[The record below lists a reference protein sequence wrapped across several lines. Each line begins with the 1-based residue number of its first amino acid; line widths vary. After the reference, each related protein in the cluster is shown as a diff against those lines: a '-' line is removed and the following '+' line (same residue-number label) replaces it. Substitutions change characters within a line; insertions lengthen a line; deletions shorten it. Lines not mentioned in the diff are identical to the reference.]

1 MRTARWILAVGMLVA
16 CGGSDDDSAPSTT
29 SAPSTQPDSTTPSG
43 ERCIVRLH
51 GKSGTGADTVV
62 EHGVTIISPTGNAE
76 GWGGRQWLY
85 FPEGDYE
92 AARAIVADAVAN
104 CEQVILDGFSNGGS
118 FAAKLYCRGET
129 FDGRLVGVVVDDP
142 VTDEGVEGCEPDP
155 SVHLTLY
162 WTGAVD
168 AQAQPGWDCAEAD
181 WTCEGGVTI
190 GIDAYAA
197 ALGTEALESPFDDH
211 QWHLDAPELTH
222 WRA

>member
-1 MRTARWILAVGMLVA
+1 MRTARLIMAVVMLAA
-16 CGGSDDDSAPSTT
+16 CGGSDGDSAPSTT
-29 SAPSTQPDSTTPSG
+29 SVASTQPGSSTPGG

-62 EHGVTIISPTGNAE
+62 EDGVTIISPTGNAE

-92 AARAIVADAVAN
+92 AARTIVADAVAD

-142 VTDEGVEGCEPDP
+142 VTDEGVEGCAARPDLCTSRCTGP
-155 SVHLTLY
+155 VRWTLRRSRAGTAPKR
-162 WTGAVD
+162 TGRVRVA
-168 AQAQPGWDCAEAD
+168 
-181 WTCEGGVTI
+181 
-190 GIDAYAA
+190 
-197 ALGTEALESPFDDH
+197 
-211 QWHLDAPELTH
+211 
-222 WRA
+222 